1 MKRYINMGEMLSN
14 SIKANSWVEEFEF
27 IFKDAFDDNR
37 PGMNDGIPLIFL
49 DIAPNNYLK
58 KTSGYAFLLS
68 SFKECKYLPNQ
79 CIVDV
84 CFEEIEHDEVHFLF
98 DIYDNFPQNVKKF
111 NKENTFFSFNCVGFY
126 YGKDGKYIEEFT
138 DLTVKMNL
146 MKLSHYQYP
155 DDLDVLNEKSFSKKS
170 IDDLISEKYSRIKV
184 EDTSKEKDEKKPMA
198 VFKTKPDE
206 KEAKVYT
213 EMFDKKDCPL
223 DAIKKI
229 NSWLKINEKHKLIIS
244 IIKSTKNSKERYT
257 EKYFN
262 DITFKEEDNDLE
274 IFFKDKSLNNTISF
288 VLDEKRK
295 KTPILKYDEKS
306 IVITIADD
314 VALRIFFVS

>member
-49 DIAPNNYLK
+49 DIKSNNHLK
-58 KTSGYAFLLS
+58 KASGYAFLLS
-68 SFKECKYLPNQ
+68 SFKECEYLPHQ

-98 DIYDNFPQNVKKF
+98 DIYDNFPQNVKRF
-111 NKENTFFSFNCVGFY
+111 DKENTSFSFNCVGFY
-126 YGKDGKYIEEFT
+126 YGRDGKYIEEFT

-155 DDLDVLNEKSFSKKS
+155 DDLDVLNEKSFSKKG

-184 EDTSKEKDEKKPMA
+184 EDTSKEKDEKKLMSA
-198 VFKTKPDE
+198 FKTKPEE
-206 KEAKVYT
+206 KEVKDSSK
-213 EMFDKKDCPL
+213 MFEENDYPL
-223 DAIKKI
+223 NALQKI
-229 NSWLKINEKHKLIIS
+229 NDWLKENKNNKLIIS
-244 IIKSTKNSKERYT
+244 TIKVTKNSKEIYT

-262 DITFKEEDNDLE
+262 ELNFTEVDNNLEIVFKE
-274 IFFKDKSLNNTISF
+274 KSTNNTAKF
-288 VLDEKRK
+288 VLDEERK
-295 KTPILKYDEKS
+295 KTPISKYNDKS
-306 IVITIADD
+306 VIISIADN
-314 VALRIFFVS
+314 VMLKIILIS